1 MALEAPKTMDIIGL
15 AGNDPATEAW
25 MQSLVDALPTASAG
39 SFVVRYGHWDD
50 GSRYDIAREAAKLK
64 AIAPDLVLAKSL
76 GVMIAL
82 DAHAHRGFEPARAVF
97 MGTPLRL
104 FGDVESDRLRAFVK
118 GVPTLLIQQR
128 DDRTGTYAALEARLS
143 ERLAVRMVEVP
154 GHDHAYPR
162 EVVMPI
168 ITRWLSDGS

>member
-1 MALEAPKTMDIIGL
+1 MDIIGL

-25 MQSLVDALPTASAG
+25 MQSLVDALPTASPG

-50 GSRYDIAREAAKLK
+50 GSRYDIAREAAKLQ
-64 AIAPDLVLAKSL
+64 ATTPDLILAKSL
-76 GVMIAL
+76 GVMIAV
-82 DAHAHRGFEPARAVF
+82 DAFAHRGCEPARAVF

-104 FGDVESDRLRAFVK
+104 FGDVESDRLRTFVQ

-128 DDRTGTYAALEARLS
+128 DDRTGTYAALEACLT
-143 ERLAVRMVEVP
+143 ERVVARMVEIP
-154 GHDHAYPR
+154 GHDHAYPQ

-168 ITRWLSDGS
+168 ISRWLSDGS